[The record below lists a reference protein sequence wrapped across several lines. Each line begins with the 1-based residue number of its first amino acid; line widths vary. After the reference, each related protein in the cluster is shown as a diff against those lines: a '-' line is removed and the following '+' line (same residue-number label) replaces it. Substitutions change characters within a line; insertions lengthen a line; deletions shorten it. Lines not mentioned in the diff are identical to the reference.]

1 MAAPR
6 TPGWDAAQRV
16 LAVRLDNLGDL
27 LMTTPALAALKAA
40 RPGRHLA
47 VLTSASGAALAPHLP
62 WVDEWLVQAPSW
74 MPQGRDCDADDDQR
88 LIERLRDGRYDAAVV
103 FTVCTQSALPAALAL
118 RLGGVPLRLAHSR
131 ENPYGLLTD
140 WVREPDTDWATV
152 RHEVRRQ
159 LDLVAAVG
167 CRSGDDRLRFTLR
180 RADEAAIERRLATLP
195 DQPLVLVQPGAT
207 AASRRWPAERFGAL
221 ADALVRSRGATV
233 VFAGSP
239 DERPLVAE
247 ARAAMRCESLDWSGA
262 LSLGELA
269 ALIARADLLVGNNSG
284 PAHLAAALGTPTVVL
299 YALTNPQHTPWM
311 AQAQVLSH
319 PVDCRHCL
327 RSVCPEGHHHCL
339 TRVSVEQALQA
350 ALDLL
355 PDDDHRAAAP
365 MTEARSLA

>member
-1 MAAPR
+1 M
-6 TPGWDAAQRV
+6 
-16 LAVRLDNLGDL
+16 DNLGDL

-62 WVDEWLVQAPSW
+62 WVDEWLVHTPSW
-74 MPQGRDCDADDDQR
+74 MPQGRDNDPADDQR
-88 LIERLRDGRYDAAVV
+88 LIQRLHDGRYDAAVL

-167 CRSGDDRLRFTLR
+167 CRSDDDRLRFALR
-180 RADEAAIERRLATLP
+180 PADEAAIGQRLASRHLG
-195 DQPLVLVQPGAT
+195 DRAGPLVLVQPGAT

-221 ADALVRSRGATV
+221 ADALVQSRGATI
-233 VFAGSP
+233 VFAGSA
-239 DERPLVAE
+239 DERPLVAQ
-247 ARAAMRCESLDWSGA
+247 ARAAMRRASLDWSGD

-269 ALIARADLLVGNNSG
+269 ALIARADLLMGNNSG

-299 YALTNPQHTPWM
+299 YALTNPQHTPWS
-311 AQAQVLSH
+311 ARARVLSH
-319 PVDCRHCL
+319 PVDCRNCL

-339 TRVSVEQALQA
+339 TGVDVEQALQA

-355 PDDDHRAAAP
+355 PDAARPAAPP